1 MVQTPVG
8 ARCPDCARVTRP
20 PIYQLSP
27 VYLLRAVGAA
37 AAAGALGGFLWAYL
51 FSFSLG
57 IIFAVIVGAGLGSLV
72 SLAVNLAT
80 NRKRGPQ
87 LQLIGGGGVILAYV
101 VRWTLESSVEGH
113 NLSIS
118 NDLGGLIL
126 VSVAIAIVVNQLR

>member
-1 MVQTPVG
+1 M
-8 ARCPDCARVTRP
+8 
-20 PIYQLSP
+20 YQISP

-72 SLAVNLAT
+72 SLAINLAT

-101 VRWTLESSVEGH
+101 VRGLLESAVEGH
-113 NLSIS
+113 SLSIS